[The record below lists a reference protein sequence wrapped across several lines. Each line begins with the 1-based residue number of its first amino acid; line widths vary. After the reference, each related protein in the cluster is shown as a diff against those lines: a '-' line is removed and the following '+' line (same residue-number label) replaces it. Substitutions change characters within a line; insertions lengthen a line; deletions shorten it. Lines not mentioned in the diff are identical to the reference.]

1 MVSANILQGDKKVV
15 HKATAE
21 LAQLLSNFSVSDD
34 SGVTHAFQTLSGFK
48 TVLNS
53 CKTLESFPS
62 WLKEAKL
69 ACDRLEVLVDIKG
82 KEWLSGLVKGNS
94 PAHALDKVQELKVDA
109 TPAFQG
115 SLDVLKQAG
124 LLEEL
129 MKKDTPMPNK
139 DLSDTSQHVKTMLTI
154 ASLAIEDIKLFFP
167 DVPNKVADFQSVV
180 EKHMDAVFSDI
191 KSLVKSGSD
200 VIHRFRPGL

>member
-129 MKKDTPMPNK
+129 MKKDTPNAEQRPVRHK
-139 DLSDTSQHVKTMLTI
+139 PACQDH
-154 ASLAIEDIKLFFP
+154 A
-167 DVPNKVADFQSVV
+167 
-180 EKHMDAVFSDI
+180 HHCVFGDRRHQ
-191 KSLVKSGSD
+191 
-200 VIHRFRPGL
+200 VILP